1 MWVAISKFILRNRLT
16 LLIVIGV
23 LTVFMLYKAKDTELS
38 YAGSKVLPVS
48 DPAFATYL
56 KFKEKFGEDG
66 SVMVIGVNDPKNFQ
80 LEFYNDWYD
89 LGKEIKAFKGIT
101 EVISVSR
108 LFELQKDTLN
118 SKFLLRNVI
127 ESKPKN
133 LVEMDS
139 LKNKIYSLELYNG
152 FIFNKESGATLMA
165 ITFDGK
171 NLNSKNRISEV
182 NKIYKIAEKLSQKHQ
197 VKLHYSGLPYIR
209 TVISKKVSDEFQLFL
224 VLAIGITG
232 VILVL
237 FFRSFSAFLVP
248 LVIVVVGVIWS
259 LGTIVLLDYKIT
271 LLTGLIP
278 PLIVV
283 IGIPNSI
290 LLLNKYH
297 NEFRIH
303 GDKTRSLMMVIQRI
317 GITTLL
323 ANVTT
328 AIGFGV
334 FYFTNSE
341 VLTEFGIVTSINIM
355 ATYVS
360 SLVLI
365 PIIFSYLPS
374 PSVKQTKHLE
384 NVSIGRII
392 NFLDVLVH
400 TSRQK
405 IYAVT
410 VVIVLI
416 SMYGMY
422 KIQVNGYVVDDLPK
436 NDPIYVD
443 LLFFQ
448 TNFKGAL
455 PFDISID
462 SKKKNGIVNLPT
474 IKKLEKLQIMIAS
487 YPEFSKPLS
496 INEVI
501 KFSTQAYYNG
511 NPENYALPST
521 FDQSFVFLYAA
532 NSMGTSNLLRTYIDS
547 NKQVA
552 RVSFQMVDVG
562 SKKLNKLV
570 KELEPR
576 IDSIFNPEKFDVNLT
591 GSSIIF
597 LNGNNYLIKNLR
609 ESLILAI
616 FLISILMFILFRT
629 FKMIAISLLPNII
642 PLIIT
647 AGIMGYFGIS
657 LKPSTILIFSIA
669 FGIASDQTIYF
680 LTKYQQELR
689 HRSISIA
696 EAISITLRETGVS
709 MIYTAVI
716 LFFGF
721 GIFAASNFGGT
732 VALGILVSI
741 TLLMALVSNL
751 ILLPSLLLSL
761 NLRNR
766 KKMPEPFL
774 VIDEEDDEN
783 MILQNKNKPE

>member
-1 MWVAISKFILRNRLT
+1 MWVAISKFILKNRFA
-16 LLIVIGV
+16 LLIVMGLV
-23 LTVFMLYKAKDTELS
+23 TSFMVYKAMDTELS
-38 YAGSKVLPVS
+38 YAGSKVLPVN
-48 DPAFATYL
+48 DPAFITYL
-56 KFKEKFGEDG
+56 EFKEKFGEDG
-66 SVMVIGVNDPKNFQ
+66 SVMVIGVKDPKNF
-80 LEFYNDWYD
+80 EPAFFNDWKQ
-89 LGKEIKAFKGIT
+89 LGETIKKFKGIT

-108 LFELQKDTLN
+108 LFELQKDTVN
-118 SKFLLRNVI
+118 SKFILRDVVQNP
-127 ESKPKN
+127 SQN
-133 LVEMDS
+133 QVEMDS
-139 LKNKIYSLELYNG
+139 LKQKIFSLELYNSL
-152 FIFNKESGATLMA
+152 IFNKETGATLMA

-171 NLNSKNRISEV
+171 NLNSKNRIAEV
-182 NKIYKIAEKLSQKHQ
+182 NEIYALAEKLSEKHK
-197 VKLHYSGLPYIR
+197 VDLHYSGLPYIR

-224 VLAIGITG
+224 LLAIGISG
-232 VILVL
+232 VILIL
-237 FFRSFSAFLVP
+237 FFKSFYAFLIP
-248 LVIVVVGVIWS
+248 LIIVIIGVIWS
-259 LGTIVLLDYKIT
+259 LGTIVLFGYQIT

-290 LLLNKYH
+290 LLINKYH
-297 NEFRIH
+297 NEFKLH
-303 GDKTRSLMMVIQRI
+303 GDKMLALQTVIQRI

-334 FYFTNSE
+334 FYFTNSQ

-355 ATYVS
+355 ATYIT

-365 PIIFSYLPS
+365 PIIFSYLPA
-374 PSVKQTKHLE
+374 PSEKQTKHLE
-384 NVSIGRII
+384 NKSIGLFIQQLNWLI
-392 NFLDVLVH
+392 NSYRTKIYWLTFFIVLV
-400 TSRQK
+400 SC
-405 IYAVT
+405 
-410 VVIVLI
+410 
-416 SMYGMY
+416 YGIY
-422 KIQVNGYVVDDLPK
+422 KIQVNGFVVDDLPK
-436 NDPIYVD
+436 KDPIYLD

-462 SKKKNGIVNLPT
+462 SKQKNGVVNLPT
-474 IKKLEKLQIMIAS
+474 IKKMERLQSMIAS

-501 KFSTQAYYNG
+501 KASTQAYYNG
-511 NPENYALPST
+511 NPESYDLPST
-521 FDQSFVFLYAA
+521 FDQSFVFSYAS
-532 NSMGTSNLLRTYIDS
+532 NSMGSSNLLRTYIDS

-562 SKKLNKLV
+562 SKRMNQLV

-576 IDSIFNPEKFDVNLT
+576 IDSIFNPEKFEVNLT

-597 LNGNNYLIKNLR
+597 LKGSNYLVKNLR
-609 ESLILAI
+609 ESLLLAI
-616 FLISILMFILFRT
+616 FLISALMFVLFRT
-629 FKMIAISLLPNII
+629 FKMVVISLLPNLI

-680 LTKYQQELR
+680 LTKYKQELLEENL
-689 HRSISIA
+689 SIPDTVSL
-696 EAISITLRETGVS
+696 TLKETGVS

-721 GIFAASNFGGT
+721 GIFAASSFGGT
-732 VALGILVSI
+732 VSLGILVSI

-751 ILLPSLLLSL
+751 ILLPSLLLTL
-761 NLRNR
+761 DKRN
-766 KKMPEPFL
+766 KEK
-774 VIDEEDDEN
+774 I
-783 MILQNKNKPE
+783 QKPNSK